1 VEEIIAAARR
11 GDWNTLKGVFEPPK
25 TPILESADDYE
36 ALVAEWVELWWPEY
50 EKQGNYTR
58 AEVVGFAHQYDRE
71 ILVTEIADIKR
82 ETEQKAK
89 TLAAE
94 RKLMDRVVAGIREA
108 TTFSELREAFSKAFE
123 GRSVVYS
130 RMTAEGYAKSRET
143 VAAIKI
149 LGETLRNPD
158 ANLDEKYDALVDFK
172 RTTAATF
179 SDFVNAGEDGKGGLT
194 DTVDSLLMTYGGQ
207 KLADL
212 REKGVAVVS
221 QHRVLFAKAKAAV
234 EELTAAQDKF
244 VARGREIARE
254 MESQRAMAIGTSIE
268 RIQERQNEIYSEI
281 GAARQERELKY
292 NALSKDQDYEAQ
304 DRVEAEYKEL
314 YRKKLQTIA
323 DLRNEMAALDS
334 EWRAANAKFWS
345 DKVDREGEDYGQKVK
360 ESTAAT
366 KLAYD
371 ALTASV
377 HAVANVTQ
385 EDAEQWFSSMV
396 SFDKSATA
404 ALKRKGYSPE
414 TVKQTII
421 DFHRLTGGRLPR
433 VTFTT
438 KRGQRAAAQTTAGV
452 VYVAG
457 DMTRATMFHELAH
470 ILEDDDKTRL
480 VATAFRDN
488 RAKGNAQSL
497 RTLTGNK
504 SYDSNERA
512 VPDNFVDPYV
522 GKVYAHGSTEVF
534 SMGLQYLS
542 SPDVLEVLMQKDPD
556 HLNMIIGYLSEK
568 PRLDGQKV
576 EGQKDAHVKKQ
587 VKLQSAEDFA
597 KKLDKKIAAA
607 GEFWL
612 KSGITVQA
620 YTPYG
625 RKKPIYR
632 AGRELSTSYSRSE
645 GASYWVK
652 SMKVMKRVLWLHIA
666 NGEPEHGPYSLS
678 DLTGYNIP
686 AGGIPDSAIDNAE
699 AILSTTAI

>member
-1 VEEIIAAARR
+1 
-11 GDWNTLKGVFEPPK
+11 
-25 TPILESADDYE
+25 
-36 ALVAEWVELWWPEY
+36 
-50 EKQGNYTR
+50 
-58 AEVVGFAHQYDRE
+58 
-71 ILVTEIADIKR
+71 
-82 ETEQKAK
+82 
-89 TLAAE
+89 
-94 RKLMDRVVAGIREA
+94 
-108 TTFSELREAFSKAFE
+108 
-123 GRSVVYS
+123 
-130 RMTAEGYAKSRET
+130 
-143 VAAIKI
+143 
-149 LGETLRNPD
+149 
-158 ANLDEKYDALVDFK
+158 
-172 RTTAATF
+172 
-179 SDFVNAGEDGKGGLT
+179 
-194 DTVDSLLMTYGGQ
+194 
-207 KLADL
+207 
-212 REKGVAVVS
+212 
-221 QHRVLFAKAKAAV
+221 
-234 EELTAAQDKF
+234 
-244 VARGREIARE
+244 
-254 MESQRAMAIGTSIE
+254 
-268 RIQERQNEIYSEI
+268 
-281 GAARQERELKY
+281 
-292 NALSKDQDYEAQ
+292 
-304 DRVEAEYKEL
+304 
-314 YRKKLQTIA
+314 
-323 DLRNEMAALDS
+323 
-334 EWRAANAKFWS
+334 
-345 DKVDREGEDYGQKVK
+345 
-360 ESTAAT
+360 
-366 KLAYD
+366 
-371 ALTASV
+371 
-377 HAVANVTQ
+377 
-385 EDAEQWFSSMV
+385 MV

-620 YTPYG
+620 EEAYLPCRSRVVDFLFPLRRRIILGQEHEGHETGPLVAH
-625 RKKPIYR
+625 RQRR
-632 AGRELSTSYSRSE
+632 AGTWTVQPQRPDRIQHSS
-645 GASYWVK
+645 
-652 SMKVMKRVLWLHIA
+652 
-666 NGEPEHGPYSLS
+666 
-678 DLTGYNIP
+678 
-686 AGGIPDSAIDNAE
+686 GGNPR
-699 AILSTTAI
+699 LGHRQR